1 MFSEINGFS
10 SNMRN
15 LETNK
20 SFQVCGIFIIYK
32 TESSKDIFKITIDTS
47 MLPRGEENHATIC
60 LGMAKENLND
70 EEVFDLDQDL
80 DLQELETIN
89 YTPIFLFLWKSK
101 FSLLLRSKQLLCET
115 YQGED

>member
-1 MFSEINGFS
+1 
-10 SNMRN
+10 MRN

-20 SFQVCGIFIIYK
+20 SFQVRKLSAFISKQTKKIY
-32 TESSKDIFKITIDTS
+32 FKITIDIS
-47 MLPRGEENHATIC
+47 LLPRGEENHATLC
-60 LGMAKENLND
+60 LGMAKENPND
-70 EEVFDLDQDL
+70 EEVFNLDQDL
-80 DLQELETIN
+80 DLQEAETIN

>member
-1 MFSEINGFS
+1 
-10 SNMRN
+10 MRN

-20 SFQVCGIFIIYK
+20 SFQVLWIHKHTNKSKAIY
-32 TESSKDIFKITIDTS
+32 FKITIDIS
-47 MLPRGEENHATIC
+47 LLPRGEENHATLC

-80 DLQELETIN
+80 ELQEAETIN

>member
-1 MFSEINGFS
+1 
-10 SNMRN
+10 
-15 LETNK
+15 
-20 SFQVCGIFIIYK
+20 
-32 TESSKDIFKITIDTS
+32 
-47 MLPRGEENHATIC
+47 
-60 LGMAKENLND
+60 MAKENLND

-80 DLQELETIN
+80 DLQEAETLN